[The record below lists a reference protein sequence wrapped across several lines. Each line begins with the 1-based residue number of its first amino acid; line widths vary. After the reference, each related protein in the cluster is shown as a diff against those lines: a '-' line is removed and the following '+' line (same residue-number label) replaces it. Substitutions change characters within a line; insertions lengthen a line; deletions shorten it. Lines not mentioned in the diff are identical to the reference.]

1 MRRLTETKRY
11 LSQVYALNCRIENK
25 KSERD
30 QLRELSTSVSSFANT
45 ERVQTSSNQDK
56 MGDTAAKIV
65 DLETEITATIVEYL
79 SKKEEVIKTIESV
92 ENINMYN
99 LLYKRYV
106 EGKSLTSIA
115 EEMGF
120 SEDYVKH
127 LHGDALNIVKK
138 IKHFES

>member
-30 QLRELSTSVSSFANT
+30 QLRELSTSVSSFTNT

-56 MGDTAAKIV
+56 MGDTVAKIV

-106 EGKSLTSIA
+106 EGKPLTYIA

-138 IKHFES
+138 IKNFES